1 MRRYSSYIQDEM
13 EALKHPATGEYYT
26 SKSKFRAKT
35 RELGL
40 EECYG
45 EEDKVAKIERFN
57 PEYEIAEDILKA
69 EELINY
75 GESVNYEEKERC
87 KLMDKKMEWE
97 AN

>member
-1 MRRYSSYIQDEM
+1 MRKSNYIQDEM
-13 EALKHPATGEYYT
+13 DALKHPATGEYFT
-26 SKSKFRAKT
+26 SKAKFRAKT
-35 RELGL
+35 KELGL

-45 EEDKVAKIERFN
+45 EEESIAKIAKWN
-57 PEYEIAEDILKA
+57 PEEDIAEDILKA

-87 KLMDKKMEWE
+87 RLMDKKMEWE